1 MGTEEKKEL
10 KESIDYVFIEETD
23 DFDKYNKLIY
33 LKCLGKNNKYLGSYW
48 IAILKDFPET
58 ETEHLIE
65 EVLSLKCPKYEAY
78 TIIKYRK

>member
-1 MGTEEKKEL
+1 MSNLSEK
-10 KESIDYVFIEETD
+10 IP
-23 DFDKYNKLIY
+23 NCCY
-33 LKCLGKNNKYLGSYW
+33 LKVLGKDEEYLGSAW